1 MTENDSF
8 AKYLTSVD
16 EARVVIVC
24 PPERKMSAC
33 YSV

>member
-8 AKYLTSVD
+8 AKYPTSVD
-16 EARVVIVC
+16 EACVVIVC
-24 PPERKMSAC
+24 PPESKMSAC